1 MSHELEDIWPL
12 SPLQEG
18 LVYHALADREGPDAY
33 VVQLILDFEGVLD
46 AGSMRAAGQ
55 ALLDRHANLRAAFW
69 VDDLDEP
76 VQVVAA
82 DVELPWAEVDL
93 SQLSP
98 AETEAELRTFADT
111 ERARRFEL
119 DRPPLMRMALIRH
132 RHSDGSNPA
141 AADRSR
147 LVLTQHHVLVDGW
160 SSSLMVRELLAL
172 YDSKGD
178 DSVLP
183 PVTPYREYLV
193 WLSEQDREGAR
204 EAWTRAL
211 AGAEPTLLAT
221 PVAGTA
227 TDGTTTSFPESFV
240 AHLPQEI
247 TASLQAQARRLGVTL
262 STLVQ
267 SVWGVLLG
275 RMTGQ
280 DDVVFGA
287 VVSGRSPEIPGVES
301 MIGLFINTVPVRV
314 RLDSD
319 DTWADLAVRVQGEQA
334 ALLPHQHLSLT
345 DVQGAAGLGDAFD
358 TVMVVENFPADRNG
372 SAARNTSADRDTPA
386 GHRARLTA
394 TATQGRDATHYPLSL
409 AVSPGE
415 VLKLRLDFRTDRFD
429 RATVAV
435 IAERLMRLLSSVAG
449 DAGQRVGAV
458 ELLSAGERERV
469 VGAWGSGPVVEVPE
483 GTAPA
488 AFAARVA
495 ETPDAAAL
503 VAADGGT
510 VCSYAELDAR
520 ADRVAR
526 LLVRRG
532 VGPEQ
537 VVALALPRS
546 LELVVAVLA
555 VWKAGAAY
563 LPIDTAYPLDRI
575 RFMVE
580 DARPTLVL
588 TDTASKG
595 LWAQGTPVVH
605 LDDPAV
611 QDELASRAPAVLAAP
626 EPAHPAYVIYTSGST
641 GTPKGV
647 VVTHEGLVSLVASS
661 GPHLGLGPGSRV
673 LQFASPSFDAATW
686 DWSLALL
693 SGAALVVADAQ
704 QIAPGDALARVVS
717 QAGVTYCMVPP
728 SALGVLDVAQ
738 VPETM
743 TVVVGGEACGPDT
756 VERWSPGRR
765 MVNAY
770 GPTETTVCATLSD
783 PLSGAAVP
791 PIGRPIGNVRTYVL
805 DDSLRPVA
813 PGMPGELYVAGA
825 GVARGYLNRPGLT
838 AERFVAD
845 PYGPPGS
852 RMYRTGDLASWNND
866 GTLRYLGRTDDQVKL
881 RGYRIELGEVEAAL
895 AACPGIASAT
905 AVLRED
911 RPGDR
916 RLVGYVVADDS
927 ADSVDIDQVKK
938 TVAARLPDH
947 MVPSAVVTVD
957 GLPLLP
963 NGKLDRKALP
973 APDYSGTAA
982 SSRAPRDAREEIL
995 AGLFTEVLG
1004 LDRIGVDDN
1013 FFDLGGHS
1021 LLAMRLIGRVRAVMG
1036 VDLVIRDLFA
1046 APTIAG
1052 LARTVEATTNPADRP
1067 ALAPA
1072 TRPDRLPLSFAQ
1084 RRLWFLYRME
1094 GPSATYNVPVV
1105 LRLSG
1110 ELDTKALLVALN
1122 DVVGRHEALRTV
1134 FPDVDGQPYQDIRP
1148 AADARP
1154 VVDVGTVTEA
1164 ELPGAVDIAVRHPF
1178 DLAHEL
1184 PLRGALFTVR
1194 DAAQDTAQH
1203 TVQDTSD
1210 EHVLVLVIHHIAGD
1224 GWSMGPLARDLSTA
1238 YAARCAGNPPTWEP
1252 LPVQYADYTLWQ
1264 HELLGDADDPDSL
1277 LARQLDHWKGA
1288 LAELPDRIDLPTDLA
1303 ERTSDDRRGEVAELS
1318 LPADLHE
1325 DLVRVAKGQRSTV
1338 FMVLQ
1343 SALAVLL
1350 HRLGAGTDIPIGTPT
1365 AGRAQQELDTLVG
1378 NFVNTL
1384 VLRTDLSGDPTFT
1397 ELLDRVRESDLNAY
1411 AHQDLPFESLVEA
1424 LNPTRSTDHQPL
1436 YQVML
1441 TLQNHEAQQLDIP
1454 GLSLTASSWNTR
1466 AARRDLTLTL
1476 RERFGPDGAPQG
1488 IDGALQFDAGRFS
1501 RERVEAIG
1509 RWFRQA
1515 LASLVDDPEQRVG
1528 SVDLLSAAERH
1539 EMLRA
1544 WNDTAVPAPPGTLPE
1559 LFQAQAA
1566 ATPDAV
1572 ALVADGTHLT
1582 YGELN
1587 ARANRLARVL
1597 TERGAGSEQIVALA
1611 LPRSPEMVTAL
1622 LAVLKAGAAYL
1633 PIDTTYP
1640 AERIRYMV
1648 RDARPTLVLT
1658 DTGTTGLWSDDTPT
1672 VLLDDP
1678 ALQSRASA
1686 LDTADPTTAPDP
1698 SHPAYVIYT
1707 SGSTGAPKGVV
1718 VPHAAVADYLRDTSR
1733 RYAGAK
1739 GVALLHTSL
1748 SFDLSITA
1756 LFTPLVS
1763 GGRVVLAELHESVAD
1778 DAGGA
1783 ETRALGC
1790 DFLKA
1795 TPSHLALLEGLP
1807 EEVSPRKELLLGG
1820 EALLG
1825 EALRKWRD
1833 GHPDVTVMNVYG
1845 PTEASVN
1852 CTEFRIEPGDELPDG
1867 PVPIGRPMANTQVYV
1882 LDAGLRPVPPGVPG
1896 ELYVA
1901 GAGLARG
1908 YLRRPGLTGQRF
1920 VADPYGPAG
1929 SRMYRTGDLARWNND
1944 GTLVFLGR
1952 ADDQVKLRGYRI
1964 ELGEIEAELTRCDGV
1979 ARAAVVVREEQEGDR
1994 RLVGYVVPAAVGS
2007 VDPAEVR
2014 ERLAARLP
2022 EYMVPAAVVVLDALP
2037 LTAHGKLDRKA
2048 LPDPDYTAE
2057 LDSDGGGGSE
2067 GRPERQPRSPHEE
2080 ILTALF
2086 AEVLGIDPE
2095 RVGVDDSFFDLGGHS
2110 LLAARVI
2117 GRIRRAM
2124 GAQLGIKAF
2133 FDSPT
2138 VAGLTRQL
2146 SGSPEARPP
2155 IVPVARPERMPLS
2168 YAQRRLWFLYRM
2180 EGPSATYNGAAVLRI
2195 SGAMDAAALRAALGD
2210 VVARHEALRTVF
2222 PDVDGQPY
2230 QDVRPVAEARPV
2242 LDVASVPEAELTGAV
2257 ERAVRHAFD
2266 LATELP
2272 FRAALFTVDGSVDDA
2287 VADTVDDAEDEHVL
2301 VLVIHHIAGDGW
2313 SVGPLSRDL
2322 STAYAARRSGRA
2334 PAWTPLPV
2342 QYADY
2347 TLWQRDLLGDEND
2360 PESLLAAQVGHW
2372 RDALAGL
2379 PERIALPTDHPY
2391 PEQAGSE
2398 GGVVPVRIDAEL
2410 HRALVELA
2418 RSRQTTVFMVLQ
2430 AALGVL
2436 LHRHGAG
2443 TDIPIGTP
2451 VAGRGEEE
2459 LDDLVGFFVNTLVLR
2474 TDLTGDP
2481 TFTELLD
2488 RVREADLNAYAHQ
2501 DLPFEG
2507 LVEALNPTRSLAHH
2521 PLFQVMLGLNS
2532 NPRGELTFAGALA
2545 TPQEARTRAAR
2556 MDLTVHLAERQG
2568 GGEEAQGGI
2577 DGSVSYRTDLFEHAT
2592 VTALV
2597 ERLLRVLRA
2606 VADDPGQR
2614 VGTVDV
2620 LSEDERHRVLE
2631 EWNDTAAPLPSG
2643 TVPELFRAQAAATP
2657 DAIAVIADAN
2667 ADANTNGTR
2676 LTYGELD
2683 ARADALARL
2692 LTERG
2697 VGPEHIVAIALPR
2710 SPELVTALLAVLK
2723 AGAAYLPLDTSY
2735 PAERIRYMVEDAR
2748 PTLVLTHTGTSGLWA
2763 EGTPTVLLDDPAALR
2778 SRTATPDTATPA
2790 PDPSHPAYV
2799 IYTSGSTGAPKG
2811 VAVQHSGVVNRLAW
2825 MQSEYGL
2832 TADDRV
2838 LQKTPAGFDVSVW
2851 EFFWPL
2857 LHGASMVLAKPDGQ
2871 NDAKYLA
2878 GLVEREGV
2886 TTVHFVPSML
2896 DAFLNEPSAVRCGSL
2911 RRVFSSGEALHA
2923 GTVTRC
2929 RAVLPAARLHNLYGP
2944 TEATVDVT
2952 YHPCA
2957 ADGDP
2962 RVAPPIGRPI
2972 SNTRVYVLD
2981 AALRPVAPGVAGE
2994 LYLAGAG
3001 LARGYLNR
3009 PGLTAERFVADPH
3022 GPAGTRMYRTGD
3034 LAAWNDDGTLRYLGR
3049 TDDQV
3054 KLRGFR
3060 IELGE
3065 IAAVLS
3071 DCPSVAATAVVIRED
3086 RPADHRLVGYVV
3098 AEDGTPLDQHDLQD
3112 RLRRAL
3118 PEHMVPTAL
3127 VPLDALP
3134 LTPNGKLD
3142 RKALPAP
3149 DYTGATA
3156 PARPPRNSREETL
3169 AGLFAE
3175 VLGLEKPVGI
3185 DDNFFGLGGHS
3196 LLATRLIGR
3205 IRTVLGAEVDLRTV
3219 FTKPTVAELAEN
3231 LGGPGT
3237 PAARPRPKLRPR
3249 SRGTT

>member
-33 VVQLILDFEGVLD
+33 VVQLILDFEGPLD
-46 AGSMRAAGQ
+46 AEAMRTAGQ

-76 VQVVAA
+76 VQVVAR
-82 DVELPWAEVDL
+82 DVELPWTEVDL
-93 SQLSP
+93 THLSP
-98 AETEAELRTFADT
+98 AEAEAELRSFADA

-119 DRPPLMRMALIRH
+119 DRPPLLRMALLRH
-132 RHSDGSNPA
+132 AGGAGVA
-141 AADRSR
+141 AAGRSR
-147 LVLTQHHVLVDGW
+147 VVITQHHVLVDGW

-172 YDSKGD
+172 YDAKGD
-178 DSVLP
+178 DSALP

-193 WLSEQDREGAR
+193 WLSEQDRDGAR
-204 EAWTRAL
+204 EAWTTAL
-211 AGAEPTLLAT
+211 AGAEPTFIAT
-221 PVAGTA
+221 PAVDTVPESATA
-227 TDGTTTSFPESFV
+227 AFPESFV
-240 AHLPQEI
+240 AHLPQPT

-267 SVWGVLLG
+267 CAWGVLLG

-287 VVSGRSPEIPGVES
+287 VVSGRSPEIPGIEG

-314 RLDSD
+314 RLNSE
-319 DTWADLAVRVQGEQA
+319 DTWADLATRVQDEQG

-345 DVQGAAGLGDAFD
+345 DVQRAASLGDAFD
-358 TVMVVENFPADRNG
+358 TVMAVENFPADRDA
-372 SAARNTSADRDTPA
+372 SANRSSS
-386 GHRARLTA
+386 HLTA

-409 AVSPGE
+409 AVSPGD
-415 VLKLRLDFRTDRFD
+415 VLRLRLDFRADRFD
-429 RATVAV
+429 QQAVSV
-435 IAERLMRLLSSVAG
+435 IADRLVRILTAVAE
-449 DAGQRVGAV
+449 DAGRRVGAV

-469 VGAWGSGPVVEVPE
+469 VGEWGAGPAVEVLAE
-483 GTAPA
+483 TAPA
-488 AFAARVA
+488 LFAARVA
-495 ETPDAAAL
+495 QAPDAAAVL
-503 VAADGGT
+503 AADGNT
-510 VCSYAELDAR
+510 VYSYGELDAR
-520 ADRVAR
+520 ADRLAR
-526 LLVRRG
+526 LLMDRG

-546 LELVVAVLA
+546 PELVVAVLA

-563 LPIDTAYPLDRI
+563 LPIDTAYPVDRI

-580 DARPTLVL
+580 DARPALVV
-588 TDTASKG
+588 TDTTSMH
-595 LWAQGTPVVH
+595 LWTQDTPVVR
-605 LDDPAV
+605 LDEPAV
-611 QDELASRAPAVLAAP
+611 QAQLAASAPAGPVAA
-626 EPAHPAYVIYTSGST
+626 ELVAAELVAAELVAAEHPAYVIYTSGST
-641 GTPKGV
+641 GVPKGV
-647 VVTHEGLVSLVASS
+647 VVTHAGLVSLVASS
-661 GPHLGLGPGSRV
+661 APDLGVGPGSRV

-693 SGAALVVADAQ
+693 SGAALVVADAHELV
-704 QIAPGDALARVVS
+704 PGPALTRVLS
-717 QAGVTYCMVPP
+717 DAGVTYCMVPP
-728 SALGVLDVAQ
+728 SALGVLDTAHI
-738 VPETM
+738 PPSM

-756 VERWSPGRR
+756 AGRWSVGRT

-770 GPTETTVCATLSD
+770 GPTEATVCATLSD
-783 PLSGAAVP
+783 PLSGPEIP

-805 DDSLRPVA
+805 DGTLSPVP
-813 PGMPGELYVAGA
+813 PGVPGELYVAGA
-825 GVARGYLNRPGLT
+825 GVARGYLNRAGLT
-838 AERFVAD
+838 AERFIAD

-881 RGYRIELGEVEAAL
+881 RGYRIELGEIEAAL
-895 AACPGIASAT
+895 TACPGMASA
-905 AVLRED
+905 AALIRED

-916 RLVGYVVADDS
+916 RLIGYVVSEAGSD
-927 ADSVDIDQVKK
+927 AEPATVRAQV
-938 TVAARLPDH
+938 ANRLPDH
-947 MVPSAVVTVD
+947 MVPSAVMVLD
-957 GLPLLP
+957 ALPLMP

-973 APDYSGTAA
+973 APDYAATAT
-982 SSRAPRDAREEIL
+982 SSRAPRDAREELL

-1004 LDRIGVDDN
+1004 LDHIGLDDS

-1021 LLAMRLIGRVRAVMG
+1021 LLAMRLIGRIRAVLG
-1036 VDLVIRDLFA
+1036 ADLAIRDLFT
-1046 APTIAG
+1046 APTVAT
-1052 LARTVEATTNPADRP
+1052 LAATVHATTNPAARP
-1067 ALAPA
+1067 ALTPA
-1072 TRPDRLPLSFAQ
+1072 TRPEQTPLSFAQ
-1084 RRLWFLYRME
+1084 RRLWFLHRYE
-1094 GPSATYNVPVV
+1094 GPSATYNVPIV
-1105 LRLSG
+1105 LRLTG
-1110 ELDTKALLVALN
+1110 TLNTKALLTALN
-1122 DVVGRHEALRTV
+1122 DVVARHEALRTV
-1134 FPDVDGQPYQDIRP
+1134 FPDNDGQPYQDIRP
-1148 AADARP
+1148 ATEAQPEITAE
-1154 VVDVGTVTEA
+1154 TLTEA
-1164 ELPGAVDIAVRHPF
+1164 ELTDAIDRTVRHPF
-1178 DLAHEL
+1178 DLAAEL
-1184 PLRGALFTVR
+1184 PLRGALFTLS
-1194 DAAQDTAQH
+1194 DT
-1203 TVQDTSD
+1203 TD

-1224 GWSMGPLARDLSTA
+1224 GWSMGPLARDLGTA
-1238 YAARCAGNPPTWEP
+1238 YTARCAGSSPTWQP

-1264 HELLGDADDPDSL
+1264 HELLGDENDPDSL
-1277 LARQLDHWKGA
+1277 LSTQLAHWRDA
-1288 LAELPDRIDLPTDLA
+1288 LAGLPDRIELPTDLA
-1303 ERTSDDRRGEVAELS
+1303 ERASGDRRGEVAELS
-1318 LPADLHE
+1318 LTAELHAE
-1325 DLVRVAKGQRSTV
+1325 LVRVAKGHRSTV

-1343 SALAVLL
+1343 SALSVLL

-1365 AGRAQQELDTLVG
+1365 AGRAQQELDTLIG

-1384 VLRTDLSGDPTFT
+1384 VLRTDLSGDPTFA

-1411 AHQDLPFESLVEA
+1411 AHQDVPFESLVEA

-1454 GLSLTASSWNTR
+1454 GLSLTASSWNTQ

-1476 RERFGPDGAPQG
+1476 RERFGPDGVPQG
-1488 IDGALQFDAGRFS
+1488 IDGALQFDASRFS

-1509 RWFRQA
+1509 RWFRQT
-1515 LASLVDDPEQRVG
+1515 LASLLDDPEQRVG
-1528 SVDLLSAAERH
+1528 SVDLLSATEQE

-1544 WNDTAVPAPPGTLPE
+1544 WNDTAVPTRPGTLPE
-1559 LFQAQAA
+1559 LFQAQAE

-1572 ALVADGTHLT
+1572 ALIADGTHLT
-1582 YGELN
+1582 YDQLN
-1587 ARANRLARVL
+1587 TRANRLARLLREHGVGP
-1597 TERGAGSEQIVALA
+1597 EHIVALA
-1611 LPRSPEMVTAL
+1611 LPRSPELITAL
-1622 LAVLKAGAAYL
+1622 LAVLKTGAAYL

-1640 AERIRYMV
+1640 VDRIRFMLK
-1648 RDARPTLVLT
+1648 DARPTLVLT
-1658 DTGTTGLWSDDTPT
+1658 HTTTSALWTEDTPT

-1678 ALQSRASA
+1678 ALQAQTAA
-1686 LDTADPTTAPDP
+1686 LDSTDPATTADPA
-1698 SHPAYVIYT
+1698 HPAYVIYT
-1707 SGSTGAPKGVV
+1707 SGSTGTPKGVI
-1718 VPHAAVADYLRDTSR
+1718 VPHAAVVDYLRDTSR
-1733 RYAGAK
+1733 RYPGAQ

-1763 GGRVVLAELHESVAD
+1763 GGRVVLAELRDDLAD
-1778 DAGGA
+1778 DA
-1783 ETRALGC
+1783 EMRALGC

-1825 EALRKWRD
+1825 EALRTWRD
-1833 GHPDVTVMNVYG
+1833 RHPDVTVMNVYG

-1901 GAGLARG
+1901 GECLARG

-1929 SRMYRTGDLARWNND
+1929 SRMYRTGDLARWNGD

-1964 ELGEIEAELTRCDGV
+1964 ELGEIEAELTRCAHV

-1994 RLVGYVVPAAVGS
+1994 RLVGYVVPETDAS

-2014 ERLAARLP
+2014 DRLAERLP

-2048 LPDPDYTAE
+2048 LPDPDYTAA
-2057 LDSDGGGGSE
+2057 GGTE
-2067 GRPERQPRSPHEE
+2067 GRPGRPARSPHEE

-2086 AEVLGIDPE
+2086 AEVLGVDPE
-2095 RVGVDDSFFDLGGHS
+2095 RIGVDDSFFDLGGHS

-2133 FDSPT
+2133 FDAPT

-2146 SGSPEARPP
+2146 AGSTEARPP
-2155 IVPVARPERMPLS
+2155 IVPVARPQRMPLS
-2168 YAQRRLWFLYRM
+2168 FAQRRLWFLHRF

-2195 SGAMDAAALRAALGD
+2195 SGALDAEVLRDALGD

-2222 PDVDGQPY
+2222 PETDGQPC
-2230 QDVRPVAEARPV
+2230 QDIRPAAEARPV
-2242 LDVASVPEAELTGAV
+2242 VDVESVTEAELAGAV
-2257 ERAVRHAFD
+2257 DRAVRHPFD
-2266 LATELP
+2266 ITAELP
-2272 FRAALFTVDGSVDDA
+2272 LRAALFTVDGLV
-2287 VADTVDDAEDEHVL
+2287 DEHVL

-2313 SVGPLSRDL
+2313 SMGPLSRDL
-2322 STAYAARRSGRA
+2322 SAAYAARRAGRA

-2347 TLWQRDLLGDEND
+2347 TLWQRALLGDESN
-2360 PESLLAAQVGHW
+2360 PKSLFTAQVGYW

-2379 PERIALPTDHPY
+2379 PERIDLPTDFPY

-2410 HRALVELA
+2410 HQALAGLA

-2430 AALGVL
+2430 AALSVL
-2436 LHRHGAG
+2436 LHRLGAG

-2474 TDLTGDP
+2474 TDLSGDP
-2481 TFTELLD
+2481 TFEELLD
-2488 RVREADLNAYAHQ
+2488 RVRESDLNAYAHQ
-2501 DLPFEG
+2501 DVPFEG

-2521 PLFQVMLGLNS
+2521 PLFQVMLALNN
-2532 NPRGELTFAGALA
+2532 NPRGELTFAGVKA
-2545 TPQEARTRAAR
+2545 TPQEARIRAAR
-2556 MDLTVHLAERQG
+2556 MDLTLHLAERQG
-2568 GGEEAQGGI
+2568 GGGSPDGI
-2577 DGSVSYRTDLFEHAT
+2577 HGSVAYRTDLFEQAT

-2597 ERLLRVLRA
+2597 ERLLRVLRVVTA
-2606 VADDPGQR
+2606 DPGQR

-2620 LSEDERHRVLE
+2620 LSEGERHRVLE
-2631 EWNDTAAPLPSG
+2631 EWNDTAAPLPSV
-2643 TVPELFRAQAAATP
+2643 TLPELFQAQVEATP
-2657 DAIAVIADAN
+2657 DAVALIADGVRVSY
-2667 ADANTNGTR
+2667 AD
-2676 LTYGELD
+2676 LD
-2683 ARADALARL
+2683 ARANRLARL

-2697 VGPEHIVAIALPR
+2697 VGAEHIVALALPR

-2723 AGAAYLPLDTSY
+2723 AGAAYLPIDTAY
-2735 PAERIRYMVEDAR
+2735 PVDRIRHMLEDAC
-2748 PTLVLTHTGTSGLWA
+2748 PTLVLTDTTTTGLWPH
-2763 EGTPTVLLDDPAALR
+2763 GTPTVLLDDPAPQAQTAALDTTR
-2778 SRTATPDTATPA
+2778 PVTTPDPA
-2790 PDPSHPAYV
+2790 HPAYV
-2799 IYTSGSTGAPKG
+2799 IYTSGSTGTPKG
-2811 VAVQHSGVVNRLAW
+2811 VTVPHSGVVNRLRW

-2832 TADDRV
+2832 GADDRV

-2857 LHGASMVLAKPDGQ
+2857 LQGAALVLAKPDGH
-2871 NDAKYLA
+2871 NDARYLA
-2878 GLVEREGV
+2878 GLVESESV
-2886 TTVHFVPSML
+2886 TTAHFVPSML
-2896 DAFLNEPSAVRCGSL
+2896 DAFLNEPSAGRCVSL
-2911 RRVFSSGEALHA
+2911 RRLFSSGEALPAHL
-2923 GTVTRC
+2923 VTRC
-2929 RAVLPAARLHNLYGP
+2929 HSVLPAARLHNLYGP

-2957 ADGDP
+2957 ADSDP

-2972 SNTRVYVLD
+2972 ANTRVYVLD

-3009 PGLTAERFVADPH
+3009 PGLTAERFVADPY
-3022 GPAGTRMYRTGD
+3022 GGAGSRMYRTGD
-3034 LAAWNDDGTLRYLGR
+3034 VAAWNHDGALRYLGR

-3065 IAAVLS
+3065 VEAALAA
-3071 DCPSVAATAVVIRED
+3071 CPGVASAAALIRED
-3086 RPADHRLVGYVV
+3086 RPGDRRLVGYVV
-3098 AEDGTPLDQHDLQD
+3098 ADGAVADGAVADGAAAGDAVAGDAAVDVGQVKKAVAA
-3112 RLRRAL
+3112 RL
-3118 PEHMVPTAL
+3118 PDHMVPAAVVT
-3127 VPLDALP
+3127 LDALP

-3149 DYTGATA
+3149 DYSGTTA
-3156 PARPPRNSREETL
+3156 SSRTPRDNREEVL
-3169 AGLFAE
+3169 AVLFAE
-3175 VLGLEKPVGI
+3175 VLGLESVGI
-3185 DDNFFGLGGHS
+3185 DDNFFDLGGHS

-3205 IRTVLGAEVDLRTV
+3205 IRTALGAEVDLRTV

-3231 LGGPGT
+3231 LENPGR
-3237 PAARPRPKLRPR
+3237 PSPKPRPKLRPR